1 MFENFII
8 LLIFINSIILAIYNY
23 NDRDNELSHNQ

>member
-8 LLIFINSIILAIYNY
+8 LLIFMNSIILAIYDY
-23 NDRDNELSHNQ
+23 NDRENQL